1 MMLLIYSLQ
10 RCQPRFK
17 MAHSSQKAPPYGA
30 REPLSAWA
38 RRFTIAART
47 AKRWA
52 AAGQIPGAQKV
63 GQRWYVRRSKASDRF
78 GARFRRQPWSID
90 DLTEWDRSVA
100 LSGMDVLPLSSARIL
115 KPSIFDPR
123 EFLGAVVDLV
133 FSFPVETDTLGELME
148 NARFLKVADLLS
160 EIFPRKEKRDIAAAL
175 LNACFDYEPFDSTKN
190 VSEMERRATERR
202 RQGLP
207 RSSTVYRDLHLTDTK
222 AKNRF
227 FNVSVFAK
235 GIGLSRTA
243 VYKAFKRRGILK
255 PAAAFRRILITGDPS
270 SKSKQVSEDEE
281 CLE

>member
-1 MMLLIYSLQ
+1 
-10 RCQPRFK
+10 
-17 MAHSSQKAPPYGA
+17 MAHSPLKAPPYGA

-63 GQRWYVRRSKASDRF
+63 GQRWYVRRSKAADRF
-78 GARFRRQPWSID
+78 GARFRRQPWSIE

-100 LSGMDVLPLSSARIL
+100 LSGMDVLPLSPDRIL
-115 KPSIFDPR
+115 KSSIFDSR
-123 EFLGAVVDLV
+123 EFLVAVVDLV
-133 FSFPVETDTLGELME
+133 TSPLAETYTFGQLME
-148 NARFLKVADLLS
+148 DARFLKVADLLS

-175 LNACFDYEPFDSTKN
+175 LNACFDYEFFDSTKD

-207 RSSTVYRDLHLTDTK
+207 RNPALYRDLHLADTK
-222 AKNRF
+222 AKERS

-235 GIGLSRTA
+235 VLGLSRAA
-243 VYKAFKRRGILK
+243 VYKAFKKKGILR
-255 PAAAFRRILITGDPS
+255 PAAAFRRAQISGEI
-270 SKSKQVSEDEE
+270 KQVSEDEE